1 MGHWASQ
8 NGVKVQMFEAIDE
21 PWKNDEINGDP
32 NNPGGRFG
40 AEGHYGWWKRTS
52 NSDPNSY
59 VDKTRW
65 RCEDHDM
72 WLDDLNLEYLL

>member
-1 MGHWASQ
+1 MGQWASQ

-21 PWKNDEINGDP
+21 PWKNDETNGDP

-40 AEGHYGWWKRTS
+40 AEAHYGWWKRTS

-59 VDKTRW
+59 VDKTR
-65 RCEDHDM
+65 
-72 WLDDLNLEYLL
+72 